1 MSWENLIRDLLGD
14 HFINSPNLS
23 LDSVWILLEDNWSWP
38 LLGIKELIIPCG
50 KGWIII
56 CKNHNKFLSFIFEI
70 KIVNVKTNFCEN
82 IIFKMLLSSKPHRN
96 KILPLNLS
104 RLDLSFFSF
113 FTSFF
118 PRLLSSA
125 IFSFI
130 ILIEFCVLFNAL
142 ESLVP
147 STASSDNNI
156 SKINGHDKV

>member
-1 MSWENLIRDLLGD
+1 M
-14 HFINSPNLS
+14 
-23 LDSVWILLEDNWSWP
+23 
-38 LLGIKELIIPCG
+38 
-50 KGWIII
+50 
-56 CKNHNKFLSFIFEI
+56 
-70 KIVNVKTNFCEN
+70 
-82 IIFKMLLSSKPHRN
+82 FKMLLSSDPHNN
-96 KILPLNLS
+96 KTLPLNLS

-147 STASSDNNI
+147 STASSDNNNLYQKLMVMAKFRSGPLTGKKI
-156 SKINGHDKV
+156 SMVNYLESSGGHAIRLKKDYEKTLELYLVGKRMATQKMLAA

>member
-1 MSWENLIRDLLGD
+1 MQVGSRPLSCPVLPFAVNMTL
-14 HFINSPNLS
+14 NLS
-23 LDSVWILLEDNWSWP
+23 N
-38 LLGIKELIIPCG
+38 
-50 KGWIII
+50 
-56 CKNHNKFLSFIFEI
+56 
-70 KIVNVKTNFCEN
+70 N
-82 IIFKMLLSSKPHRN
+82 I
-96 KILPLNLS
+96 ILPLNLS

-113 FTSFF
+113 FISFF

-156 SKINGHDKV
+156 SKINHAKYRSGLLTG

>member
-1 MSWENLIRDLLGD
+1 MDKDPAEQ
-14 HFINSPNLS
+14 
-23 LDSVWILLEDNWSWP
+23 V
-38 LLGIKELIIPCG
+38 
-50 KGWIII
+50 
-56 CKNHNKFLSFIFEI
+56 
-70 KIVNVKTNFCEN
+70 
-82 IIFKMLLSSKPHRN
+82 FKMA
-96 KILPLNLS
+96 LNLS

-118 PRLLSSA
+118 PRLLSSE

-156 SKINGHDKV
+156 SKINSHGEV

>member
-1 MSWENLIRDLLGD
+1 MRSRHFLLGD

-23 LDSVWILLEDNWSWP
+23 LDSVWILLGENWSWS
-38 LLGIKELIIPCG
+38 LLGIKGLIIPSG
-50 KGWIII
+50 KGWIIVY
-56 CKNHNKFLSFIFEI
+56 KNHNKFLSFNFEI
-70 KIVNVKTNFCEN
+70 KIVNVKTNLWKN
-82 IIFKMLLSSKPHRN
+82 VIFKMLLSTHCDSHNN

-156 SKINGHDKV
+156 RSKINGHGKV

>member
-1 MSWENLIRDLLGD
+1 
-14 HFINSPNLS
+14 
-23 LDSVWILLEDNWSWP
+23 
-38 LLGIKELIIPCG
+38 
-50 KGWIII
+50 
-56 CKNHNKFLSFIFEI
+56 
-70 KIVNVKTNFCEN
+70 
-82 IIFKMLLSSKPHRN
+82 MLLSSKPHRN

-156 SKINGHDKV
+156 SNVNGHDKV